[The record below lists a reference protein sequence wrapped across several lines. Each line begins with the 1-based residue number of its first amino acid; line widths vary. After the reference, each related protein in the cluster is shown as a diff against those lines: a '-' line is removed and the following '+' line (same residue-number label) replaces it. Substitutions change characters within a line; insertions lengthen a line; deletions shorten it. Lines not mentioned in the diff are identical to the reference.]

1 MRAQALLL
9 QLARHLGYY
18 LQLGAVAA
26 AEYRG
31 ACMRRVVMMLVGVVT
46 GVIGLAAL
54 WSVGLFALWDTQ
66 WRMPYALGSTVVLL
80 AASAWSI
87 HRAMAPVPG
96 GPAVG
101 MLKAE
106 MDKDL
111 ELFHQWKTT
120 ISQ

>member
-18 LQLGAVAA
+18 LQLGVVAA

-31 ACMRRVVMMLVGVVT
+31 ACMRRVVLMLVGLAT
-46 GVIGLAAL
+46 GILGLAAL
-54 WSVGLFALWDTQ
+54 WCAGLFALWDTS
-66 WRMPYALGSTVVLL
+66 WRMPYVLFSTATLL
-80 AASAWSI
+80 VASAWSI
-87 HRAMAPVPG
+87 QRALAPA
-96 GPAVG
+96 PAGHAAG

-106 MDKDL
+106 MDKDM
-111 ELFHQWKTT
+111 ELFHQWKST

>member
-9 QLARHLGYY
+9 QLVRHLGYY

-31 ACMRRVVMMLVGVVT
+31 ACLRRVVMMLVAVVT
-46 GVIGLAAL
+46 GIVGLAAL
-54 WSVGLFALWDTQ
+54 WSAGLFAVWNTP
-66 WRMPYALGSTVVLL
+66 WRMAYVLLSALVLL
-80 AASAWSI
+80 AASAASLY
-87 HRAMAPVPG
+87 RAFAPG
-96 GPAVG
+96 TSGPAAG
-101 MLKAE
+101 MLRAE

-111 ELFHQWKTT
+111 ELFHQWKST